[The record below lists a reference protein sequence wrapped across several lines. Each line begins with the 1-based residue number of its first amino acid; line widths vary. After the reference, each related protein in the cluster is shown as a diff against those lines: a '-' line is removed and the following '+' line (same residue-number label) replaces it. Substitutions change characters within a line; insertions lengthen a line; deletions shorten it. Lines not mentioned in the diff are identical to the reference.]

1 MKTFTKHARKLK
13 CFLKKL
19 NLEIISSSNA
29 KTVKC
34 AIKNTNAALNSLEDI
49 LCVLEENLDQE
60 HLHAYTNMFKNLKS
74 RTEEQSRYVKIT
86 LQNLMERRSEIL
98 YCVFFRLSRNETSKN
113 SSSHHIASS
122 KLSHTSN
129 SAGISHCIMIVL

>member
-1 MKTFTKHARKLK
+1 MKSFTKHARKLK

-19 NLEIISSSNA
+19 NLEIIASSNA

-60 HLHAYTNMFKNLKS
+60 HLNAYTNTFKNLKN
-74 RTEEQSRYVKIT
+74 RTEEQSRYAKIT

-98 YCVFFRLSRNETSKN
+98 YCVFF
-113 SSSHHIASS
+113 
-122 KLSHTSN
+122 
-129 SAGISHCIMIVL
+129 G